1 MNQRRIGLVTVSAKI
16 FRVRRL
22 SFLSKTAFVSSAAR
36 CTLDRNTGAKGGR
49 SDRSF
54 GVVDAAVLVVVLA
67 VGFASY
73 RVCKEQWAGMRA
85 IPFSRQPDEWP
96 TELIDAMMTWVPLW
110 LTPATVALLGLRCR
124 QPRPRLRRLARQPG
138 FVASVA
144 ASSVFAV
151 GGLLIFLVL
160 AVRLLPTWR
169 FDYWR
174 AFYWPLFF
182 RCAFDLRLPNLMGA
196 AVAGTWLILILSG
209 RWHPAKS
216 WLDRLGRILGC
227 CWIALFLI
235 NGFLGPWFY
244 LGTDF
249 SVPSTA
255 LRLGIR

>member
-1 MNQRRIGLVTVSAKI
+1 LDANDDAKH
-16 FRVRRL
+16 
-22 SFLSKTAFVSSAAR
+22 
-36 CTLDRNTGAKGGR
+36 GR
-49 SDRSF
+49 SGRTF
-54 GVVDAAVLVVVLA
+54 GVVDAMVLVVVMA

-85 IPFSRQPDEWP
+85 IPFFRQPDEWP

-110 LTPATVALLGLRCR
+110 LAPGTVALLVSSLR

-144 ASSVFAV
+144 ATSILAT
-151 GGLLIFLVL
+151 GGLMIFLVL
-160 AVRLLPTWR
+160 VVRLLPSWR

-196 AVAGTWLILILSG
+196 AVAGAWLMLFLNG
-209 RWHPAKS
+209 RWHPEKS
-216 WLDRLGRILGC
+216 WLDRLGQILGC

-235 NGFLGPWFY
+235 NCFLGPWFY

-249 SVPSTA
+249 RIPPPA
-255 LRLGIR
+255 LRVETR